1 MTTDTPAV
9 HTTTTTGQRPARRRM
24 EPTRKIALAA
34 GIAYLVTF
42 AASIPQLKLFADV
55 IADPAGYIS
64 NPGSN
69 AAVQW
74 GSVLEVLTAA
84 SGVATAVLLYPVTR
98 RVSRSAAIGFV
109 TSRVVEAALIL
120 VGVVAILSV
129 VTLQQHFAGAT
140 GAQAQALGVT
150 GESLVAMRQWTFLL
164 GPGVM
169 AGVNDLLLGYILYRS
184 GLVGRVIPIIGLVGG
199 PLILLSDVATILG
212 VWGQV
217 STAGFLFALPV
228 AVFEFSVGVY
238 LTVKGFRSAALAA
251 LDAPSGSTP
260 EAVAGPD
267 IGSVLT
273 GSGRPIAP
281 MGRRDAGWGVEEST
295 PRSSGATPRNGPRRR
310 TRSFSLHTRSFT
322 LDSSVQKPRTS
333 TTSVSSRPRPAA
345 RSAGVGVGCRAGL
358 RHRPVPIRPAG
369 PTVHARAPAPPCR
382 PAAAVCRRP
391 LPLGSTRWWPGRSVS
406 R

>member
-1 MTTDTPAV
+1 
-9 HTTTTTGQRPARRRM
+9 M

-34 GIAYLVTF
+34 GVAYLVTF

-55 IADPAGYIS
+55 IADPTGYIS

-69 AAVQW
+69 AALQW
-74 GSVLEVLTAA
+74 GSVLEFLTAA

-140 GAQAQALGVT
+140 GAQAQALGVA

-199 PLILLSDVATILG
+199 PLILLSDLATILG

-217 STAGFLFALPV
+217 STPGLLFALPV

-238 LTVKGFRSAALAA
+238 LTVKGFRPAALAA
-251 LDAPSGSTP
+251 LDAPSGPTP
-260 EAVAGPD
+260 EAIRG
-267 IGSVLT
+267 LT
-273 GSGRPIAP
+273 SNPFSPAKRPTGAVGRLAV
-281 MGRRDAGWGVEEST
+281 GAQLT
-295 PRSSGATPRNGPRRR
+295 PRGLAG
-310 TRSFSLHTRSFT
+310 
-322 LDSSVQKPRTS
+322 LDSS
-333 TTSVSSRPRPAA
+333 
-345 RSAGVGVGCRAGL
+345 G
-358 RHRPVPIRPAG
+358 
-369 PTVHARAPAPPCR
+369 
-382 PAAAVCRRP
+382 
-391 LPLGSTRWWPGRSVS
+391 PGRSRRARPV
-406 R
+406 

>member
-1 MTTDTPAV
+1 MTADTPAV
-9 HTTTTTGQRPARRRM
+9 RTTTTTRQPPAHRRM
-24 EPTRKIALAA
+24 QPTRKVALAA

-64 NPGSN
+64 NPGNN
-69 AAVQW
+69 AALQW
-74 GSVLEVLTAA
+74 GSVLEFLTAA

-120 VGVVAILSV
+120 VGVVSILSV

-140 GAQAQALGVT
+140 GAQAQALGVA
-150 GESLVAMRQWTFLL
+150 GETFLL

-199 PLILLSDVATILG
+199 PLILVSDVATILG

-217 STAGFLFALPV
+217 STQGLLFGLPV

-238 LTVKGFRSAALAA
+238 LTVKGFRPAALAA

-260 EAVAGPD
+260 E
-267 IGSVLT
+267 
-273 GSGRPIAP
+273 
-281 MGRRDAGWGVEEST
+281 
-295 PRSSGATPRNGPRRR
+295 
-310 TRSFSLHTRSFT
+310 
-322 LDSSVQKPRTS
+322 
-333 TTSVSSRPRPAA
+333 
-345 RSAGVGVGCRAGL
+345 
-358 RHRPVPIRPAG
+358 PV
-369 PTVHARAPAPPCR
+369 
-382 PAAAVCRRP
+382 AAA
-391 LPLGSTRWWPGRSVS
+391 
-406 R
+406 

>member
-1 MTTDTPAV
+1 MTPDTRTV
-9 HTTTTTGQRPARRRM
+9 HTTTTIEPPSARRRM
-24 EPTRKIALAA
+24 QPTRKIALAA

-69 AAVQW
+69 AALQW
-74 GSVLEVLTAA
+74 GSVLEILTAA

-129 VTLQQHFAGAT
+129 ITLQQHFAGAT
-140 GAQAQALGVT
+140 GAQAQALGVA
-150 GESLVAMRQWTFLL
+150 GESLVALRQWTFLL

-199 PLILLSDVATILG
+199 PLILLSDLATILG

-217 STAGFLFALPV
+217 SLPGLVFGLPV
-228 AVFEFSVGVY
+228 AVFEFSVGVH
-238 LTVKGFRSAALAA
+238 LAVRGFRSTALAA
-251 LDAPSGSTP
+251 LHAPSGSTP
-260 EAVAGPD
+260 
-267 IGSVLT
+267 
-273 GSGRPIAP
+273 
-281 MGRRDAGWGVEEST
+281 
-295 PRSSGATPRNGPRRR
+295 
-310 TRSFSLHTRSFT
+310 
-322 LDSSVQKPRTS
+322 
-333 TTSVSSRPRPAA
+333 
-345 RSAGVGVGCRAGL
+345 
-358 RHRPVPIRPAG
+358 RPV
-369 PTVHARAPAPPCR
+369 T
-382 PAAAVCRRP
+382 
-391 LPLGSTRWWPGRSVS
+391 T
-406 R
+406 

>member
-1 MTTDTPAV
+1 MTTDPHAV
-9 HTTTTTGQRPARRRM
+9 PTTTTSRQRPAHRRM
-24 EPTRKIALAA
+24 ARTRKIALAA

-69 AAVQW
+69 AALQW
-74 GSVLEVLTAA
+74 GSVLEFLTAA

-129 VTLQQHFAGAT
+129 ITLQQHFAGAT

-212 VWGQV
+212 IWGQV

-251 LDAPSGSTP
+251 LDAPSGPTP
-260 EAVAGPD
+260 EAVA
-267 IGSVLT
+267 
-273 GSGRPIAP
+273 
-281 MGRRDAGWGVEEST
+281 
-295 PRSSGATPRNGPRRR
+295 
-310 TRSFSLHTRSFT
+310 
-322 LDSSVQKPRTS
+322 
-333 TTSVSSRPRPAA
+333 
-345 RSAGVGVGCRAGL
+345 RA
-358 RHRPVPIRPAG
+358 
-369 PTVHARAPAPPCR
+369 
-382 PAAAVCRRP
+382 
-391 LPLGSTRWWPGRSVS
+391 
-406 R
+406 

>member
-1 MTTDTPAV
+1 MGNDTPAV
-9 HTTTTTGQRPARRRM
+9 HTTTTTGQPAAHRRM

-69 AAVQW
+69 AALQW
-74 GSVLEVLTAA
+74 GSVLEFLTAA

-120 VGVVAILSV
+120 VGVVSILSV

-150 GESLVAMRQWTFLL
+150 GQALVAMRQWTFLL

-217 STAGFLFALPV
+217 STPGLLFALPV

-238 LTVKGFRSAALAA
+238 LTVKGFRPAGLAA
-251 LDAPSGSTP
+251 LDIPSGSTP
-260 EAVAGPD
+260 D
-267 IGSVLT
+267 
-273 GSGRPIAP
+273 
-281 MGRRDAGWGVEEST
+281 
-295 PRSSGATPRNGPRRR
+295 
-310 TRSFSLHTRSFT
+310 
-322 LDSSVQKPRTS
+322 
-333 TTSVSSRPRPAA
+333 
-345 RSAGVGVGCRAGL
+345 
-358 RHRPVPIRPAG
+358 
-369 PTVHARAPAPPCR
+369 
-382 PAAAVCRRP
+382 AAAA
-391 LPLGSTRWWPGRSVS
+391 
-406 R
+406 